1 MTIQDYLNW
10 KDQKRADKNISLIC
24 LKQKHRDIS
33 KEVSEMLEALR

>member
-10 KDQKRADKNISLIC
+10 KDQKKADRNISLIC

-33 KEVSEMLEALR
+33 KEVSKMLEGRR